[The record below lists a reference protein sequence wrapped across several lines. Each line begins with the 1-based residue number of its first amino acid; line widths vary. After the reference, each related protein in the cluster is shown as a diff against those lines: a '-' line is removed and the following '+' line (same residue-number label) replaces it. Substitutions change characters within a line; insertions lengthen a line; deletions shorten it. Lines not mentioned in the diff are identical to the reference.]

1 MSQEKPNLE
10 EHLKELEVLIM
21 FEDMLINLEN
31 PDKVAI
37 FGTLKEEFE
46 SKQLLNTLQND
57 FR

>member
-1 MSQEKPNLE
+1 MTAESNLE

-31 PDKVAI
+31 PDKIAI
-37 FGTLKEEFE
+37 FGTLREEFE

-57 FR
+57 FT